1 MSSKAG
7 RKKSGENLEPRKFVS
22 DLETI
27 SKALHV
33 DKTPQRFAS
42 FSGSSRSKSKRKDA
56 TDNKKDSCNKE
67 KKPPFWSWKGL
78 KALTT
83 GRSRRFNCRFSLLVH
98 SIEGLPP
105 FFDDVCLLVHWKR
118 RDGELTTCPAKVY
131 KGVAEFEEQLTHS
144 CSIYGSKSR
153 GQHSAKYEAKHFLLY
168 ASVCNLPEIDLG
180 KHRVDLTRLLPLSL
194 EELQEEKSSGKWT
207 TSFKL
212 SGRARGAIMNVSFGY
227 VVIGSNSLASSS
239 NSDLREIPSLRHSA
253 TTRTALSQFD
263 QMDELSIRRVGSLPD
278 RLSIYQSG
286 EDMKDLHE
294 VFPMSSP
301 ELCESV
307 NILYQKLDEDIS
319 NASTENKL
327 ETDPFPSYLDS
338 HKQKSYGPPDAGEE
352 VSGIDWEV
360 REFSVV
366 EKGIEVF
373 PKEKVK
379 SEEDPPTV
387 AQASKEV
394 LETDCAMEAP
404 VNDDA
409 AIHPSAENSKEV
421 LETGYALEVPFNED
435 ATIHPSAEASKEVLE
450 TDCALEV
457 PLNEDAAIHPLAEAS
472 KEVLETDCSLEVPLN
487 EDAAIHPSAE
497 ASIKVLETDCALD
510 VPLNEDAASHPLAEE
525 IVSVEDKQLI
535 STCNSEEKE
544 NEVCSESLI
553 KELETAL
560 SYASEL
566 MNEGL
571 DSQEDE
577 SDALHREKFLDINSH
592 CRDHREEISLGLDDL
607 TESVASDFLDILGI
621 EHSPF
626 SLIFEGEPESPRE
639 RLLKE
644 FERDVVAN
652 GGLLNF
658 GFEND
663 PAEFVSNMRMDSVWE
678 AISSDF
684 HQPSICEVPH
694 EMPKIETDV
703 FRIKTR
709 ASRLEDLETEALM
722 RDWGLNEKAFEH
734 SPPSHTS
741 GFGSLLDIP
750 PQDIQQLPP
759 LAEGLGPSIQTR
771 NGGFLRSMNPAL
783 FRNVKAGGRLL
794 MQVSSPVV
802 MPAEMGSG
810 VMDILQGLA
819 AVGIEKLSM
828 QANRLMPLEDIT
840 GKTIQQIAWEA
851 AVSLEGP
858 ERQGLLQHDYEIV
871 QNISTEQNS
880 VKGIS
885 SDHGSGKSDSTL
897 YGTDSEYVCLEDLA
911 PLAMNKIEALTIEGL
926 RIQSDMSDEDATS
939 NISAQSIGE
948 FSALKGR
955 TSNVSGSM
963 GLDGTGGLQLLD
975 IKDSGEDFDGLMSL
989 SLTFDEWMRLDSGEF
1004 DDDDLI
1010 SERTCKLLAA
1020 HHATSLDLFQ
1030 GRPNGEKRGGRGRKY
1045 GLLGNNFT
1053 FALMVQ
1059 LHDPFRNYEP
1069 VGTRMLALIQVERV
1083 FVLPKPIIYCALPP
1097 VRNRNEEEEEAGR
1110 EDSIVEEPKAD
1121 KIHEEELIPQYKIGE
1136 VHVAGLNTTPGERKL
1151 WGSKNQQQSGSR
1163 WLIANG
1169 MGKKN
1174 KHPLMKSKTVIKHS
1188 APASSPVTT
1197 ILQPGDA
1204 LWSISSNVHGTEFK
1218 LKELP
1223 ALKQHFRN
1231 PNIIF
1236 PNEPLRSH

>member
-33 DKTPQRFAS
+33 DKSPQRFAS

-56 TDNKKDSCNKE
+56 TDNKKDSCYKD

-105 FFDDVCLLVHWKR
+105 FFDDACLLVHWKR
-118 RDGELTTCPAKVY
+118 RDGELTTCPAKVS

-144 CSIYGSKSR
+144 CSINGSKSR
-153 GQHSAKYEAKHFLLY
+153 GQNSAKYEAKHFLLY

-207 TSFKL
+207 TSFRL

-227 VVIGSNSLASSS
+227 VVIGSNSLESSS

-253 TTRTALSQFD
+253 TTGTALCQFD

-301 ELCESV
+301 ELAPINEDASV
-307 NILYQKLDEDIS
+307 HPSAED
-319 NASTENKL
+319 
-327 ETDPFPSYLDS
+327 
-338 HKQKSYGPPDAGEE
+338 
-352 VSGIDWEV
+352 
-360 REFSVV
+360 
-366 EKGIEVF
+366 
-373 PKEKVK
+373 
-379 SEEDPPTV
+379 
-387 AQASKEV
+387 SKEV
-394 LETDCAMEAP
+394 LETDCALEAP
-404 VNDDA
+404 VNGDA
-409 AIHPSAENSKEV
+409 AIHPSAEDSE
-421 LETGYALEVPFNED
+421 
-435 ATIHPSAEASKEVLE
+435 EVLE

-457 PLNEDAAIHPLAEAS
+457 PLNKDAAIHPSAEASTEVLETDCALEIPLSEDAAIHPSSEAFR
-472 KEVLETDCSLEVPLN
+472 EVLETDCAFVVPLN

-497 ASIKVLETDCALD
+497 
-510 VPLNEDAASHPLAEE
+510 E
-525 IVSVEDKQLI
+525 IFSVEDKQLI
-535 STCNSEEKE
+535 STCDSKEKE
-544 NEVCSESLI
+544 NEMCPESLI

-566 MNEGL
+566 MNKGL

-626 SLIFEGEPESPRE
+626 GPIFEGEPESPRE

-663 PAEFVSNMRMDSVWE
+663 PAECVSNMRMDSVWE
-678 AISSDF
+678 AITNDC
-684 HQPSICEVPH
+684 HQPSVYEVLH
-694 EMPKIETDV
+694 EIPKIDTDV

-722 RDWGLNEKAFEH
+722 RDWGLNEEAFQH
-734 SPPSHTS
+734 SPPSHT
-741 GFGSLLDIP
+741 GGLGSLLDIP
-750 PQDIQQLPP
+750 TQDIQQLPP
-759 LAEGLGPSIQTR
+759 LAEGLGPFIQTR

-783 FRNVKAGGRLL
+783 FRNAKAGGHLL

-802 MPAEMGSG
+802 VPAEMGSG

-828 QANRLMPLEDIT
+828 QANKLMPLEDIT

-871 QNISTEQNS
+871 QNS

-885 SDHGSGKSDSTL
+885 SDHGSGKWDSTL
-897 YGTDSEYVCLEDLA
+897 YGSDSEYVCLEDLA

-926 RIQSDMSDEDATS
+926 RIQSDMSDEDAAS

-948 FSALKGR
+948 FSALKGK
-955 TSNVSGSM
+955 TLNVSGSM

-975 IKDSGEDFDGLMSL
+975 IKDSGEDVDGLMSL
-989 SLTFDEWMRLDSGEF
+989 SLTLEEWMKLDSGEF

-1030 GRPNGEKRGGRGRKY
+1030 GRPNGEKRQGRGRKY

-1059 LHDPFRNYEP
+1059 LRDPFRNYEP

-1083 FVLPKPIIYCALPP
+1083 FVLPKPIIYCALPL
-1097 VRNRNEEEEEAGR
+1097 VRNRNEEEEEPEAGR

-1121 KIHEEELIPQYKIGE
+1121 KIHEDERIPQYKIAE

-1151 WGSKNQQQSGSR
+1151 WGSKNQQQSGPVVDCQR
-1163 WLIANG
+1163 NG
-1169 MGKKN
+1169 EEEQ
-1174 KHPLMKSKTVIKHS
+1174 
-1188 APASSPVTT
+1188 AS
-1197 ILQPGDA
+1197 I
-1204 LWSISSNVHGTEFK
+1204 
-1218 LKELP
+1218 
-1223 ALKQHFRN
+1223 
-1231 PNIIF
+1231 
-1236 PNEPLRSH
+1236 NEVKDCH

>member
-1 MSSKAG
+1 MLSKAG

-33 DKTPQRFAS
+33 DKTPQRLAS
-42 FSGSSRSKSKRKDA
+42 FSGSSRSKSKQKDA
-56 TDNKKDSCNKE
+56 TDTKKDSCYKE

-131 KGVAEFEEQLTHS
+131 KGVAEFEEQLEHS

-153 GQHSAKYEAKHFLLY
+153 GQHSVKYEAKHLLLY

-207 TSFKL
+207 TSFRL

-227 VVIGSNSLASSS
+227 VVIGSNIMESSS
-239 NSDLREIPSLRHSA
+239 NNDLREIPSLRHSA
-253 TTRTALSQFD
+253 TTGTVLSQFD

-301 ELCESV
+301 ELGESV

-319 NASTENKL
+319 NAPTENKL
-327 ETDPFPSYLDS
+327 DTDPFPSYLDS
-338 HKQKSYGPPDAGEE
+338 HKQNSYGPPDAGEE
-352 VSGIDWEV
+352 VSGIEWEV
-360 REFSVV
+360 SEFSVL

-387 AQASKEV
+387 AQASKEGLETDCALEALVNEDAAIHPLAEDSKAV
-394 LETDCAMEAP
+394 LETDCALEVP
-404 VNDDA
+404 LNEDA
-409 AIHPSAENSKEV
+409 AIHPSAEASKEV
-421 LETGYALEVPFNED
+421 LETDCALKVPLNED
-435 ATIHPSAEASKEVLE
+435 ADIHSSAEASKEVLE

-457 PLNEDAAIHPLAEAS
+457 PLNEAA
-472 KEVLETDCSLEVPLN
+472 V
-487 EDAAIHPSAE
+487 IHPSAE
-497 ASIKVLETDCALD
+497 
-510 VPLNEDAASHPLAEE
+510 E
-525 IVSVEDKQLI
+525 IVTVEDKQLI
-535 STCNSEEKE
+535 STCNSKEKE
-544 NEVCSESLI
+544 KEMCSESLI

-626 SLIFEGEPESPRE
+626 GLIFEGEPESPRE

-658 GFEND
+658 GFDND
-663 PAEFVSNMRMDSVWE
+663 PAEFVSNTRMDSVWE
-678 AISSDF
+678 AISNDF
-684 HQPSICEVPH
+684 HQPSICEVLH

-734 SPPSHTS
+734 SPPSHTG

-759 LAEGLGPSIQTR
+759 LAEGLGPFIQTR

-783 FRNVKAGGRLL
+783 FRNAKAGGRLL

-802 MPAEMGSG
+802 VPAEMGSG

-828 QANRLMPLEDIT
+828 QANKLMPLEDIT

-871 QNISTEQNS
+871 QNISSEENS

-885 SDHGSGKSDSTL
+885 SDHGSGKSDLTL
-897 YGTDSEYVCLEDLA
+897 YGTDTEYVCLEDLA

-948 FSALKGR
+948 FSALKGK
-955 TSNVSGSM
+955 SLNVNGSM
-963 GLDGTGGLQLLD
+963 GLNGTGGLQLLD
-975 IKDSGEDFDGLMSL
+975 IKDSGEDVDGLMSL
-989 SLTFDEWMRLDSGEF
+989 SLTLDEWMKLDSGEF

-1030 GRPNGEKRGGRGRKY
+1030 GRPNGKKRQGRGRKY

-1059 LHDPFRNYEP
+1059 LRDPFRNYEP

-1083 FVLPKPIIYCALPP
+1083 FVLPKPIIYCALPL
-1097 VRNRNEEEEEAGR
+1097 VGNRNEEEEETEAGR
-1110 EDSIVEEPKAD
+1110 EDNIVEEPKAD
-1121 KIHEEELIPQYKIGE
+1121 KVHEEELIPQYKIAE

-1204 LWSISSNVHGTEFK
+1204 LWSISSHVHGTEFK

-1223 ALKQHFRN
+1223 ALKQHIRN

-1236 PNEPLRSH
+1236 PNEPVRLH

>member
-1 MSSKAG
+1 MLPKAG
-7 RKKSGENLEPRKFVS
+7 RKKSGENLEPRN
-22 DLETI
+22 
-27 SKALHV
+27 
-33 DKTPQRFAS
+33 
-42 FSGSSRSKSKRKDA
+42 RSKSKRKDA

-105 FFDDVCLLVHWKR
+105 FFDDACLLVHWKK
-118 RDGELTTCPAKVY
+118 RDGELRTCPAKVY

-153 GQHSAKYEAKHFLLY
+153 GQNSAKYEAKHFLLY

-194 EELQEEKSSGKWT
+194 EELQEGKNSGKWT
-207 TSFKL
+207 TSFRL

-227 VVIGSNSLASSS
+227 VVIGSNSMESSS

-253 TTRTALSQFD
+253 TTGTALSQFD

-301 ELCESV
+301 ELGESV
-307 NILYQKLDEDIS
+307 NILYQKLGEDIS

-327 ETDPFPSYLDS
+327 DTDPFPSYLDS
-338 HKQKSYGPPDAGEE
+338 HKQNSYGPPDAGEE
-352 VSGIDWEV
+352 VSGIEWEV
-360 REFSVV
+360 SEFSVV

-394 LETDCAMEAP
+394 LETDCALEAP
-404 VNDDA
+404 VNEDA
-409 AIHPSAENSKEV
+409 AIHPSAEDSKEV
-421 LETGYALEVPFNED
+421 LETDCALVVPLNEDVAIHPSAEASKEVPLNED
-435 ATIHPSAEASKEVLE
+435 AAIHPSAEASKEVLE
-450 TDCALEV
+450 TDCALEI
-457 PLNEDAAIHPLAEAS
+457 PPNEDAAFHPSAEAF
-472 KEVLETDCSLEVPLN
+472 KEVLETDCAFEVPLI

-497 ASIKVLETDCALD
+497 EFF
-510 VPLNEDAASHPLAEE
+510 
-525 IVSVEDKQLI
+525 SVEDKQLI
-535 STCNSEEKE
+535 STCHSKE
-544 NEVCSESLI
+544 NEMCSESLI

-577 SDALHREKFLDINSH
+577 SDALHLEKFLDINSH

-626 SLIFEGEPESPRE
+626 GLIFEGEPESPRE

-663 PAEFVSNMRMDSVWE
+663 PAECVSNMRMDSVWE
-678 AISSDF
+678 AITSDF
-684 HQPSICEVPH
+684 HQPSICEVLH

-722 RDWGLNEKAFEH
+722 RDWGLNEKAFQH
-734 SPPSHTS
+734 SPPSHTG

-759 LAEGLGPSIQTR
+759 LAEGLGPFIQTR

-783 FRNVKAGGRLL
+783 FRNAKAGGRLL

-802 MPAEMGSG
+802 VPSEMGSG

-828 QANRLMPLEDIT
+828 QANKLMPLEDIT

-871 QNISTEQNS
+871 QNISSEQNS

-885 SDHGSGKSDSTL
+885 SDHGSGKLDSTL
-897 YGTDSEYVCLEDLA
+897 YGTDTEYVCLEDLA
-911 PLAMNKIEALTIEGL
+911 PLAMNKIEALTLEGL

-948 FSALKGR
+948 FSAPKEKTL
-955 TSNVSGSM
+955 NVSGSM

-975 IKDSGEDFDGLMSL
+975 IKDSGEDVDGLMSL
-989 SLTFDEWMRLDSGEF
+989 SLTLDEWMKLDSGEF

-1030 GRPNGEKRGGRGRKY
+1030 GRPNGENRRGRGRKY

-1059 LHDPFRNYEP
+1059 LRDPFRNYEP

-1083 FVLPKPIIYCALPP
+1083 FVLPKPIIYCALPL
-1097 VRNRNEEEEEAGR
+1097 VRNHNEEEEEPEANR
-1110 EDSIVEEPKAD
+1110 EDSIIQEPKAD
-1121 KIHEEELIPQYKIGE
+1121 KIHEDERIPHYKIAE
-1136 VHVAGLNTTPGERKL
+1136 VHVAGLNTTSGERKL

-1204 LWSISSNVHGTEFK
+1204 LWSISSHVHGTEFK

-1223 ALKQHFRN
+1223 ALKQHIRN

-1236 PNEPLRSH
+1236 PNEPLRLH